1 MPRTRARITMALL
14 AALVGG
20 VLAHAGSAVVPAGG
34 SITIAQTTEPKTLN
48 PVMAADQGT
57 RDVLSLLSADL
68 VHINRSTQR
77 TEPALASRY
86 SISPDGRH
94 YTIVLRDG
102 LRFSDGAPL
111 TADDVVSTFGVYV
124 DERVNAPQRDL
135 LFVGGKPILATKLS
149 PLSVR

>member
-1 MPRTRARITMALL
+1 MPRARARITMALL
-14 AALVGG
+14 AAALAGR
-20 VLAHAGSAVVPAGG
+20 VLLHGSAGVVPAGG

-86 SISPDGRH
+86 AISPDGRH
-94 YTIVLRDG
+94 YTVVLRDG
-102 LRFSDGAPL
+102 LRFSD
-111 TADDVVSTFGVYV
+111 
-124 DERVNAPQRDL
+124 
-135 LFVGGKPILATKLS
+135 
-149 PLSVR
+149 